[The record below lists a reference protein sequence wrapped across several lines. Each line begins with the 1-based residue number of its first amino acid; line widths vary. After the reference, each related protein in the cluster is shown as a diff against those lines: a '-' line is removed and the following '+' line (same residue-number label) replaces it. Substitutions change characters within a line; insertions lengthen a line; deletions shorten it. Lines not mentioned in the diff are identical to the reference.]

1 MLGLSLSPAHGPL
14 RILALGAHS
23 DDIEIGCGATLLAL
37 AAQHESIELCWAV
50 ATGDETREAEAR
62 SSAADFAGNHTYTCV
77 FGGLRES
84 YLPAQWETTKAFV
97 HSVANQ
103 FDPHVVF
110 THALHD
116 QHQDHRTLAELVPNA
131 FRNHLVLGFEIPK
144 YEGDL
149 KPPSVFF
156 EVSAEHANRKV
167 ELLHRHFPSQA
178 TKYWFDSQM
187 FLGLMRIRG
196 VEARAESGFAEAFHA
211 SKINLRS

>member
-1 MLGLSLSPAHGPL
+1 MFGLSLKPQSGPL

-37 AAQHESIELCWAV
+37 GAQHSHVELCWAV
-50 ATGDETREAEAR
+50 ATGDATREAEAR

-84 YLPAQWETTKAFV
+84 YLPAQWEAAKQFV
-97 HSVANQ
+97 HSVAAQ

-110 THALHD
+110 THAKHD

-149 KPPSVFF
+149 LPPNVFF
-156 EVSAEHANRKV
+156 EISPDDAKRKV
-167 ELLHRHFPSQA
+167 ELLHKHFPSQA
-178 TKYWFDSQM
+178 TKYWFDEQM
-187 FLGLMRIRG
+187 FMGLMRIRG
-196 VEARAESGFAEAFHA
+196 VEARADSGFAEAFHA
-211 SKINLRS
+211 SKIVLTP

>member
-1 MLGLSLSPAHGPL
+1 MFGLSLTPSSGPL
-14 RILALGAHS
+14 RVLALGAHS

-37 AAQHESIELCWAV
+37 GARHESMELCWAV
-50 ATGDETREAEAR
+50 ATGDPTRETEAR
-62 SSAADFAGNHTYTCV
+62 SSAADFAGKHTYTCV

-84 YLPAQWETTKAFV
+84 YLPAQWEAAKQFV
-97 HSVANQ
+97 HRVASQ

-110 THALHD
+110 THAKHD

-149 KPPSVFF
+149 LPPNVFVA
-156 EVSAEHANRKV
+156 VSPEDAKRKV

-178 TKYWFDSQM
+178 TKYWFDEQM

-211 SKINLRS
+211 SKINLVP